1 MASSQPVRDWY
12 TSTCPKCKSVYEQA
26 VWLSARTLAPAQFTA
41 AVYAWEQPDK
51 SWVIADEYYYDART
65 RPQLGDAEHAAAIL
79 RRHPR
84 TPDVLL
90 ADGANLRY
98 EFTKLGV
105 YCRTPVKDVEEVL
118 GRLDSSF
125 RRHSM
130 VFQKGTCPNTLAEFA
145 TREWDEQARLRGE
158 SVPVDGNDHGADC
171 TGYLNAGGCAQV
183 HGDDRIEQHILR

>member
-1 MASSQPVRDWY
+1 MGNLQLVRALY
-12 TSTCPKCKSVYEQA
+12 ISTCPKCPSVTGAGGWRY
-26 VWLSARTLAPAQFTA
+26 ARTPERLASLQPL
-41 AVYAWEQPDK
+41 YAWEQPDK
-51 SWVIADEYYYDART
+51 TWVVADEYYYDART

-105 YCRTPVKDVEEVL
+105 YCRTPVKDVDEVL
-118 GRLDSSF
+118 GRLDSNF
-125 RRHSM
+125 RRHDI
-130 VFQKGTCPNTLAEFA
+130 VFQTGTCSNTLAEFA

-158 SVPVDGNDHGADC
+158 SIPVDGNDHGCDC
-171 TGYLNAGGCAQV
+171 TGYLNLAVVPKYTAM
-183 HGDDRIEQHILR
+183 IESANIF